1 MKVWKILKVL
11 SQLSGK
17 KNAKIFEFDFQC
29 CIPDPENLRNFVIK
43 PQLPDTVRLHCTMIR
58 HSEKSSNLIEN
69 SQTSTNAGANST
81 MSNASGSSAAA
92 AANGISDVNSNN
104 PLSDS
109 GNTADTSN
117 SAASTSGSA
126 NQSNNT
132 TSAYTLYLEHLGGF
146 LPILK
151 GKRVSKIRPEFI
163 IYDPQLPGTY
173 CLVCLVL

>member
-1 MKVWKILKVL
+1 MR
-11 SQLSGK
+11 QLSGK
-17 KNAKIFEFDFQC
+17 NDDAKIFEFDFQC

-43 PQLPDTVRLHCTMIR
+43 PQLPENVRLHCTMIR

-69 SQTSTNAGANST
+69 SQNSTAAGANST
-81 MSNASGSSAAA
+81 MSNASGASAAA

-109 GNTADTSN
+109 GNTAATSA
-117 SAASTSGSA
+117 SASGSA
-126 NQSNNT
+126 IQSSSSGNTNT

-173 CLVCLVL
+173 

>member
-1 MKVWKILKVL
+1 
-11 SQLSGK
+11 
-17 KNAKIFEFDFQC
+17 
-29 CIPDPENLRNFVIK
+29 
-43 PQLPDTVRLHCTMIR
+43 MIR

-69 SQTSTNAGANST
+69 SQKSTNAGANST
-81 MSNASGSSAAA
+81 MSNASGSSATA

-109 GNTADTSN
+109 GNTAATSN

-126 NQSNNT
+126 IQSSNT

-163 IYDPQLPGTY
+163 IYDPQLPGT
-173 CLVCLVL
+173 LRI

>member
-1 MKVWKILKVL
+1 
-11 SQLSGK
+11 
-17 KNAKIFEFDFQC
+17 
-29 CIPDPENLRNFVIK
+29 
-43 PQLPDTVRLHCTMIR
+43 MIR
-58 HSEKSSNLIEN
+58 HSEKSSSLIEN
-69 SQTSTNAGANST
+69 SQKSTNAGANST
-81 MSNASGSSAAA
+81 MSNASGSSAA

-109 GNTADTSN
+109 GNTAAN

-126 NQSNNT
+126 IQSSNT

-173 CLVCLVL
+173 YLV